1 MSRNEPGEVG
11 EGDTGGRESKGKGK
25 GRPRRRGP
33 GTWEDLSPFREAR
46 GGVGREAAGD
56 SCCPVTLAHCGRE
69 AGLVPSYPG
78 SMRGF

>member
-1 MSRNEPGEVG
+1 MSQVKWVRVTLGAERARAKVKVGRGE
-11 EGDTGGRESKGKGK
+11 
-25 GRPRRRGP
+25 RGP

-56 SCCPVTLAHCGRE
+56 SCCPVTLAHRGRE